1 MDIEFES
8 LANVADQIKKK
19 TLSPVELTELMLQRI
34 ASLNPDYHAYT
45 TICEKPALD
54 QAKKAADEIQ
64 KGHYLG
70 PLHGVPIAVKD
81 LFQTEGIPTTCASIV
96 KRNWLPDHDATVVQK
111 LKEAGAIILGK
122 LNMTEFALSGYHP
135 DLPVPQ
141 NPWGKNRWAG
151 VSSSGSGVA
160 TAAGLAFGTLG
171 SDTGGSIRYPA
182 AANGVVGIKPTFGRV
197 STHGAFPLAY
207 TLDHIGPITRRVEDA
222 AILLQTIAGFDPKDN
237 LSMRSAPDD
246 YLGKLRSGVKGLRI
260 GIDETYCATDAHP
273 EVTSAVVSAASL
285 LEQLGAKIV
294 PVSMI
299 DVLEVCPHWGA
310 VVAAEAAVAHQDM
323 FPDQADDYGPVFRA
337 TLEAAASI
345 SGADYSKARLAAAKT
360 KMIFDTLLTDVD
372 LLLCPGS
379 PLPAMPLEEFPPTQ
393 VLPPEAV
400 AAFVGFTAPMNFS
413 GHPTIS
419 VPCGLSSENLP
430 LGLQLVAQYNDE
442 ALLIAAAH
450 AYERATPWHT
460 YIPTQLQS

>member
-96 KRNWLPDHDATVVQK
+96 KRNWIPDHDATVVQK

-135 DLPVPQ
+135 DLTVPQ

-237 LSMRSAPDD
+237 FSMRSAPDD
-246 YLGKLRSGVKGLRI
+246 YLGKLQSGVKGLRI

-273 EVTSAVVSAASL
+273 EVTSAVVSAA
-285 LEQLGAKIV
+285 
-294 PVSMI
+294 
-299 DVLEVCPHWGA
+299 
-310 VVAAEAAVAHQDM
+310 EAAVAHQDM

-337 TLEAAASI
+337 TLEGAASI